1 MKKYYLIL
9 CICCLSGWL
18 KAQPGSYTHCNLSF
32 TYQYQGKS
40 QEILFPEFSKV
51 QQSDGIV
58 VIAGKDKRGRFGLVM
73 QFPDTNHTYDVDGYR
88 AYSYTETNSSL
99 QVDWS
104 GRDRKVTA
112 DLFLFPIPS
121 AHRKKKVVKVPS
133 HYVMH
138 LQMKMQ
144 EVNKEG
150 FAHLDYHF
158 LIPYQAGTYNI
169 NLFDI
174 ESDPDEGKKSITKF
188 WKAGAHPT
196 KIYTFKLPS
205 NQ

>member
-1 MKKYYLIL
+1 MNKYYLIL

-18 KAQPGSYTHCNLSF
+18 KAQPGAYTYCELYF

-40 QEILFPEFSKV
+40 KEILFPEFSKV
-51 QQSDGIV
+51 QQSDGVV
-58 VIAGKDKRGRFGLVM
+58 VISGKDKRGRFGLVV
-73 QFPDTNHTYDVDGYR
+73 QFPDTNYTYVVEGYR
-88 AYSYTETNSSL
+88 AHSYTGTQASL
-99 QVDWS
+99 KVKW
-104 GRDRKVTA
+104 GERDRKVTA

-121 AHRKKKVVKVPS
+121 AHRKKKVVKVPA

-150 FAHLDYHF
+150 FAHLDYNF
-158 LIPYQAGTYNI
+158 LIPYQAGTYTI

-174 ESDPDEGKKSITKF
+174 ECNVDDGKKSITKF
-188 WKAGAHPT
+188 WKAGVHPT
-196 KIYTFKLPS
+196 KIYTFKLH
-205 NQ
+205 

>member
-1 MKKYYLIL
+1 VRA
-9 CICCLSGWL
+9 S
-18 KAQPGSYTHCNLSF
+18 
-32 TYQYQGKS
+32 
-40 QEILFPEFSKV
+40 
-51 QQSDGIV
+51 
-58 VIAGKDKRGRFGLVM
+58 KDKRGRFGLVV
-73 QFPDTNHTYDVDGYR
+73 QLPDTNHTYVLDGYKDH
-88 AYSYTETNSSL
+88 AYKDTEESL
-99 QVDWS
+99 HVEWGDE
-104 GRDRKVTA
+104 KALTA
-112 DLFLFPIPS
+112 DFFLFLIPS

-174 ESDPDEGKKSITKF
+174 ESDADEVKKSITKF
-188 WKAGAHPT
+188 WKAGTHPT
-196 KIYTFKLPS
+196 KIYTFKLR
-205 NQ
+205 